1 MVQLQ
6 GIYCSTG
13 NQGLFTSQD
22 SIFSE
27 KSFPLSLVSLS
38 RRKSLTYNEDI
49 ICNFFLK
56 NIKKKSPDWLLGA
69 FTNIFIHQSNGI
81 DPKIAEA
88 LCVMARHNEEKTFRQ
103 TLKRSCYILIN
114 NWTTLRD
121 RAPILQLIELFARVS
136 EPKRHWSPERKVLR
150 HWVLGFLRSDDYQ
163 ELAVFLTQKNKN
175 LGKSRWSDRYATY
188 LLGSQSSDSN
198 QPQYRRDVAR
208 VLSQQLRNKFK
219 FELTRYI
226 AHFQLKSCY
235 QKPHENPTVLGD
247 RVLSLI
253 RHVLTRRGIFGH
265 ENLAR
270 LFLSQT
276 AGMCYRDFKKSLLR
290 YLLFLTESEGRR
302 LEPYLES
309 VLLEVNHKHDRETWN
324 PYLLFTTCKRLLD
337 CLTIDREKK
346 SSAVLTLS
354 VTNSYHLALSIIIL
368 KIVLICEPSYGHL
381 ESCIAT
387 LIEHYGDCSESECLW
402 LIHFLE
408 TLKVTLTI
416 YADNIHFDLIENGRE
431 VCPSQTIE
439 DVEED
444 YQVFS
449 QIKMESSLQGHS
461 YSPHLGCG

>member
-1 MVQLQ
+1 
-6 GIYCSTG
+6 
-13 NQGLFTSQD
+13 
-22 SIFSE
+22 
-27 KSFPLSLVSLS
+27 
-38 RRKSLTYNEDI
+38 
-49 ICNFFLK
+49 
-56 NIKKKSPDWLLGA
+56 
-69 FTNIFIHQSNGI
+69 
-81 DPKIAEA
+81 
-88 LCVMARHNEEKTFRQ
+88 MARHNQEKIFRQ

-114 NWTTLRD
+114 NWSTLRD
-121 RAPILQLIELFARVS
+121 RAPILQLVELFAGVS
-136 EPKRHWSPERKVLR
+136 EPKRHWSPERKAIR
-150 HWVLGFLRSDDYQ
+150 HWVLGFLRSDDFQ
-163 ELAVFLTQKNKN
+163 ELAVFLTQKNQN
-175 LGKSRWSDRYATY
+175 LGKSNWSDRYATY

-226 AHFQLKSCY
+226 AHFQLKTRN
-235 QKPHENPTVLGD
+235 QKILKNPTILGD

-253 RHVLTRRGIFGH
+253 RHVLMRRGIFGH

-270 LFLSQT
+270 IFLSQT
-276 AGMCYRDFKKSLLR
+276 AGMCYKDFKKSLLR
-290 YLLFLTESEGRR
+290 YLLFLTHSEGRR

-309 VLLEVNHKHDRETWN
+309 VLLEFNQRYDDEVWN
-324 PYLLFTTCKRLLD
+324 SYLLFATCKRLLD

-346 SSAVLTLS
+346 SSVVLTLS
-354 VTNSYHLALSIIIL
+354 VTNSYHLTLSIVIL
-368 KIVLICEPSYGHL
+368 KIILICEPSYAHL

-387 LIEHYGDCSESECLW
+387 LIEHYGDCIESECLW

-416 YADNIHFDLIENGRE
+416 YADNIHFDLIENGHE
-431 VCPSQTIE
+431 ECTTQVIE

-449 QIKMESSLQGHS
+449 QIKMEPTLPGHP